1 MPRSPSSPAFWR
13 SPLRGPWFTSLLG
26 VVLLVGITVMFVT
39 GLLSYAAYNPNL
51 AAVNDKTPD
60 KGILGFYLF
69 SWPTHPVWLYRLTQG
84 VHVTLGI
91 TLIPVL
97 LAKLWSV
104 VPKLFALPP
113 ARSLAH
119 ALERLSLLLLVGGA
133 LFEFVTGVLNI
144 QLDYIFP
151 GSFYT
156 LHFYGAWVFIAA
168 FVTHAVLRV
177 PMALRNLGEMR
188 RRGEWPEGADAERS
202 GGQHAGPS
210 EGDAAVPGPSDT
222 TTDGPGAPSG
232 DRGPAADGPG
242 PVSGSPDGTPGS
254 ASDQAGQ
261 AAGGRP
267 GPPSEGPGSA
277 PGRPASGAGVPGT
290 SPGTPGPHPGVSGAA
305 PEDPGPLSDRSG
317 PVPDDAGRAPGG
329 VGAVSGGAGGG
340 GRPGASS
347 GPARGEE
354 GPHGGADRRP
364 GQSVPAPAAGEPA
377 RPEDELIAP
386 DPLPPTVSRRGAIAF
401 VGGGS
406 LLLAATTVGH
416 SFDAPVRETA
426 LLAPHGGPEPG
437 SGPGAFQINKTAA
450 SRGIDPKETG
460 ADAWRLVV
468 AGNGRT
474 VRLSRA
480 QLQELP
486 LHGSALPI
494 ACVEGWSTSDQA
506 WRGVR
511 LRDLAELVGYDTDT
525 APDVVVESLQR
536 AGAFRVAALR
546 YNQVRDPLS
555 LLALSVNG
563 ADLTPDHG
571 YPARI
576 IVPAAPG
583 VLNTKWVSRMTF
595 GAL

>member
-177 PMALRNLGEMR
+177 PMALRNLGAMR

-202 GGQHAGPS
+202 GGQP
-210 EGDAAVPGPSDT
+210 
-222 TTDGPGAPSG
+222 
-232 DRGPAADGPG
+232 DRGSAADGPG
-242 PVSGSPDGTPGS
+242 PVSGSPGGSAGS
-254 ASDQAGQ
+254 ASDRTGP

-267 GPPSEGPGSA
+267 GSAPEGPGPAPEGPGSA
-277 PGRPASGAGVPGT
+277 PEGTASGAGRPGT
-290 SPGTPGPHPGVSGAA
+290 SPGTPGPHPGVSGGA
-305 PEDPGPLSDRSG
+305 PEDPG

-329 VGAVSGGAGGG
+329 GGAVSGGAAGG

-354 GPHGGADRRP
+354 GPHGGPDRVP
-364 GQSVPAPAAGEPA
+364 GRSVPAPAVGEPA
-377 RPEDELIAP
+377 RPEDELISP

-494 ACVEGWSTSDQA
+494 ACVEGWSTSDQE